1 MLRKR
6 QLEKILQK
14 QVAVIQE
21 AENKS
26 ERDYGLM
33 LCAGFL
39 SGLLLTNAITRQ
51 EYNEYYDYLR
61 ELSNEIDAA

>member
-1 MLRKR
+1 
-6 QLEKILQK
+6 
-14 QVAVIQE
+14 
-21 AENKS
+21 
-26 ERDYGLM
+26 M

-61 ELSNEIDAA
+61 ELSKEIDAA

>member
-33 LCAGFL
+33 LCA
-39 SGLLLTNAITRQ
+39 
-51 EYNEYYDYLR
+51 
-61 ELSNEIDAA
+61 